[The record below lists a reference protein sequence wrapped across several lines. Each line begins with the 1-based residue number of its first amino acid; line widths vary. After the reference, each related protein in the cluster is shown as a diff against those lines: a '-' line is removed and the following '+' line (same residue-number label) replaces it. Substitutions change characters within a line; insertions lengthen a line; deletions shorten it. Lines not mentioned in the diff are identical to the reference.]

1 MCRSRAFDRVPS
13 PRNSVLL
20 DSSCTKV
27 LIHIHEQ
34 TRAKHIAKHKPQQ
47 NQMQDKTQ
55 HLNAKLIDQKTHTCV
70 HRGGAHTRTHMQTC
84 TQTQTHTQTCTQT
97 QDVSKQASKQASKS
111 QEART
116 QLM

>member
-1 MCRSRAFDRVPS
+1 M
-13 PRNSVLL
+13 LL

-55 HLNAKLIDQKTHTCV
+55 HLNAKLIDQKTHVCAQ
-70 HRGGAHTRTHMQTC
+70 RGGTHMHTC
-84 TQTQTHTQTCTQT
+84 KHAHKHKHTHTHKRE
-97 QDVSKQASKQASKS
+97 DVSKQASKQAKAKK
-111 QEART
+111 QEHN
-116 QLM
+116 